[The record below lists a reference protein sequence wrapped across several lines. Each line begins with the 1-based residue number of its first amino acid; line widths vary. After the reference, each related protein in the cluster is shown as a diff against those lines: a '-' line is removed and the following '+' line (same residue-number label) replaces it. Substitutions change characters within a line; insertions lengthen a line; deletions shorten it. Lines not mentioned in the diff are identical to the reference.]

1 MHKYGG
7 IIEWTIRNFDENQKS
22 DLPVV
27 LWREMNGMNIK
38 EQKDYLNNSWY
49 GHTSSLL
56 TRKFVNEVI
65 LMENWVDK

>member
-1 MHKYGG
+1 
-7 IIEWTIRNFDENQKS
+7 
-22 DLPVV
+22 
-27 LWREMNGMNIK
+27 MNGMNIK

>member
-1 MHKYGG
+1 MENILNTIKTWQLEAFSANNDGWTQNGYREQL
-7 IIEWTIRNFDENQKS
+7 IEIR
-22 DLPVV
+22 
-27 LWREMNGMNIK
+27 
-38 EQKDYLNNSWY
+38 DYLNNIWY